1 MRSQLDTP
9 YAVERPVTQV
19 CQTLCARGVLMLRLG
34 GIAGTFCLL
43 TPAVPRT
50 WENVVNPSEL
60 AGIDAF
66 VAIATGTVRPSR
78 CLL

>member
-1 MRSQLDTP
+1 
-9 YAVERPVTQV
+9 
-19 CQTLCARGVLMLRLG
+19 MLRLG
-34 GIAGTFCLL
+34 GIAGTFCVL